1 MEFITILFKSKT
13 VSIADFS
20 ILFLLLC
27 GENIQNS
34 PSYIAT
40 LAIELNKIRKLWSK
54 ITNLKTVIEF
64 AKIKINII

>member
-1 MEFITILFKSKT
+1 MEFIAILFKSKT
-13 VSIADFS
+13 VSRADFS

-54 ITNLKTVIEF
+54 ILI
-64 AKIKINII
+64 